1 MKNLRIEERNKN
13 LASVNPH
20 SNEFNFEIWAQQV
33 RDRMLGVLQ
42 KKTNSRSAIG
52 ESNRK

>member
-1 MKNLRIEERNKN
+1 MKNLRVEDRNKK
-13 LASVNPH
+13 LASVNPN

-42 KKTNSRSAIG
+42 KKTNSASIVN
-52 ESNRK
+52 ESKRQ